1 MGPLVE
7 LSSYEVLNAE
17 NLVEEN
23 MFSGCV
29 VSNFIQCWLSQV
41 LLYVHNLSDLV

>member
-17 NLVEEN
+17 NLVVET

-29 VSNFIQCWLSQV
+29 VSNFIQYWLSQV
-41 LLYVHNLSDLV
+41 VLYIHN